1 MWRSSEVDREPFVLP
16 SGRTASIKYTFVV
29 SPNRPGLGCHGL
41 FRPDDGIVL
50 WQNGTEEPCLLFGGS
65 SKALDDLREHAALL
79 PCGPARKKAHEAYL
93 KARKYLWGEMVGRTV
108 SVEGGGNAQNNI
120 WVVGIEESSTVEFEI
135 MLARGQVG

>member
-1 MWRSSEVDREPFVLP
+1 M
-16 SGRTASIKYTFVV
+16 
-29 SPNRPGLGCHGL
+29 
-41 FRPDDGIVL
+41 
-50 WQNGTEEPCLLFGGS
+50 EEPCLLFGGS
-65 SKALDDLREHAALL
+65 AKALDDLREHAALL

-135 MLARGQVG
+135 MACCRIIGLIA